1 MLLPCLPNRC
11 VPIVY
16 PNKPW
21 TEGNELVV
29 QPKCDIPFG
38 VEMIPATK
46 LRLDILFDSGVNLVK
61 VCVLYGVDT
70 RMSYTDHI
78 IKVHCIST
86 KIVQYT
92 IGIKDMKM
100 NLHKVYT
107 LPLYPRCSSKNV

>member
-16 PNKPW
+16 SNKPW

-61 VCVLYGVDT
+61 VCVLYSVDT
-70 RMSYTDHI
+70 RMSYNDNI

-86 KIVQYT
+86 KMVQ
-92 IGIKDMKM
+92 
-100 NLHKVYT
+100 
-107 LPLYPRCSSKNV
+107 